1 MPINIALHFYTELLV
16 IVVNMFAWQMAY
28 KPFRQCM
35 HFIRTNMLS
44 CWTICI
50 MLVLVTL
57 AMKFKFLVL
66 I

>member
-1 MPINIALHFYTELLV
+1 MPMNIALHFYTKLV
-16 IVVNMFAWQMAY
+16 IVVNMFVWQMAC

-50 MLVLVTL
+50 MLVLVTP